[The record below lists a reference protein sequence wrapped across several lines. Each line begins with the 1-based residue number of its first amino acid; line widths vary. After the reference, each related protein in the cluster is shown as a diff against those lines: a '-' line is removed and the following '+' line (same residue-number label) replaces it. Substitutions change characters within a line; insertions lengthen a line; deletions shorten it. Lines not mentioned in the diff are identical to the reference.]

1 MAKPIDPFQA
11 AWQHFHPDCV
21 PVGGS
26 LRDGGTWNLTRFHL
40 LPNGRDA
47 AVSRGDFR
55 SLLDRFNIITTEVLG
70 DNTPGW
76 LILPEAYGPD
86 GQPIHT
92 SRAYRSRMHRLKKR
106 YGLTQRWEFYST
118 PDVCVYKVEA
128 APITWRQ
135 RAFDRLFLDIYH
147 GRVVN
152 AVFMNADNGSVIAP
166 YEVGVYA
173 AKPTPQ
179 DLINLVN
186 NYYGWLPVTGDGVL
200 RFDPAQMT
208 KGSFEVSKPCAAAIQ
223 RALGT

>member
-1 MAKPIDPFQA
+1 MATIDPFQA
-11 AWQHFHPDCV
+11 VWQSFHPDCL

-26 LRDGGTWNLTRFHL
+26 LRDGGTWNVTRFHL

-47 AVSRGDFR
+47 AVSRGDYR
-55 SLLDRFNIITTEVLG
+55 SLFDRFNIITTEVLG

-76 LILPEAYGPD
+76 LIVPQPCNPD
-86 GQPIHT
+86 GTPIHNGPAT
-92 SRAYRSRMHRLKKR
+92 RARFRRLMSRYRM
-106 YGLTQRWEFYST
+106 TERWQFYSAT
-118 PDVCVYKVEA
+118 DVCIYKIYA

-135 RAFDRLFLDIYH
+135 RAFDRLFIDIYH

-152 AVFMNADNGSVIAP
+152 ALFMNADNGSTIAP

-179 DLINLVN
+179 DLIQLVSG
-186 NYYGWLPVTGDGVL
+186 YYGWLPVTGDGIL

-208 KGSFEVSKPCAAAIQ
+208 KGSFEVNKACAAAIQ
-223 RALGT
+223 RALGN